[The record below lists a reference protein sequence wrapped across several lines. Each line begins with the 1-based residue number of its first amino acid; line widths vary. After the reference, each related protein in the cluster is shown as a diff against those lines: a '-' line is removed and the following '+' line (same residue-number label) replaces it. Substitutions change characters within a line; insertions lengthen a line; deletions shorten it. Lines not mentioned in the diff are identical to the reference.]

1 MFLYALTIFLGAFL
15 LFQVQP
21 LIGKMILPWFGGS
34 AAVWSAA
41 LLFFQVCLLT
51 GYAYAHYLIRGL
63 KPRRQLQV
71 HGALLIVSAALLP
84 ILPNPYWKPTQVGD
98 PTLRILLLLAA
109 TIGLPYFLLSS
120 TSPLLQ
126 AWYVRKSGTKM
137 PYRLF
142 ALSNFGSML
151 GLVSFPFFVEPTL
164 SSRNQAYIWS
174 GIYLGFA
181 ILCGVVAWISRGKAA
196 IAEGEF
202 AEGEVEIH
210 KTRPPAGELALWVGL
225 AACASVLLISITNH
239 LSQNVAPI
247 PLLWVIPLALYLLSF
262 IICFESD
269 GGLGSWILGGALSIG
284 LAYLGW
290 YFHLWGLLNWPLRS
304 AAIAGL
310 VVLALFVRERWFYVT
325 VLAPL
330 VGLMAYYIYADSG
343 NTHIREII
351 PLYAGG
357 LFFCCMLCHGEL
369 ARRRPAPDHLTL
381 FYLMVSLGGALGGI
395 IVALIAPHVFN
406 SYLELPIGLAACA
419 LLAVI
424 CLWEED
430 RPGRWLLAGELL
442 ALAYGARALLITVL
456 GPRASWPGW
465 IVGAC
470 VVIAGG
476 YLLRRYPSRRVGAWP
491 LRIALC
497 VGLGALAGYLVRK
510 EYEQHKD
517 LRLSVRNFY
526 GVLRINDGDPTEPNA
541 ERSLTHGTINHGS
554 QLLDPKLRYVT
565 TSYYGENS
573 GVGRAI
579 RAVQAKGPA
588 RIGSIGLG
596 AAVISNYGRQGDYL
610 RIYEINPLVEGITQT
625 WFSFYPHSPA
635 NKKILMGDARLTLES
650 QLAHGDIQNFDV
662 LSVDAF
668 SSDAIPIHLLT
679 REALDLYFHH
689 LKPNG
694 ILALHISNRYLDLAP
709 VCAAGAAYFHKA
721 AFTVND
727 DGESA
732 SYFSSSTWV
741 LLTSDT
747 TWFQEPQ
754 FANADIAKT
763 QEQPNFRAWTD
774 DYSNIVQ
781 ILRLN

>member
-21 LIGKMILPWFGGS
+21 LIAKIILPWFGGS

-41 LLFFQVCLLT
+41 MLFFQVSLLA
-51 GYAYAHYLIRGL
+51 GYAYAHYLIHNF
-63 KPRRQLQV
+63 KAKTQAQV
-71 HGALLIVSAALLP
+71 HGALLLLSAALLP
-84 ILPNPYWKPTQVGD
+84 ILPNPHWKPSAAGD

-126 AWYVRKSGTKM
+126 AWYVRRSGTLM

-151 GLVSFPFFVEPTL
+151 GLISFPFLVEPAL
-164 SSRNQAYIWS
+164 SSRQQAYIWS
-174 GIYLGFA
+174 GVYAGFVL
-181 ILCGVVAWISRGKAA
+181 LCGASAWSSRVKPAQVEAAEFPREAISTPRPAA
-196 IAEGEF
+196 
-202 AEGEVEIH
+202 V
-210 KTRPPAGELALWVGL
+210 ELALWVSL
-225 AACASVLLISITNH
+225 AACASVLLVSITNH

-262 IICFESD
+262 ILCFESD
-269 GGLGSWILGGALSIG
+269 GGAGSWILGGALAIG

-290 YFHLWGLLNWPLRS
+290 YFHLWELLSLPWRS
-304 AAIAGL
+304 AAVAAL
-310 VVLALFVRERWFYVT
+310 LMLALFVRERWFYVA

-330 VGLMAYYIYADSG
+330 LGLMAYFIYADSG

-369 ARRRPAPDHLTL
+369 ARRRPGADHLTL

-395 IVALIAPHVFN
+395 IVALAAPHVFH

-424 CLWEED
+424 CLWEVKV
-430 RPGRWLLAGELL
+430 WK
-442 ALAYGARALLITVL
+442 L
-456 GPRASWPGW
+456 GP
-465 IVGAC
+465 
-470 VVIAGG
+470 
-476 YLLRRYPSRRVGAWP
+476 WP
-491 LRIALC
+491 LRVAAC
-497 VGLGALAGYLVRK
+497 VGLGALAGYLVRH
-510 EYEQHKD
+510 EYEEHKGQ
-517 LRLSVRNFY
+517 RLSVRNFY
-526 GVLRINDGDPTEPNA
+526 GVLKIHDDDLSDNNA

-554 QLLDPKLRYVT
+554 QLLAPELRYVT

-579 RAVQAKGPA
+579 RALRERGPV

-596 AAVISNYGRQGDYL
+596 AGVLSNYGRAGDYL
-610 RIYEINPLVEGITQT
+610 RIYEINPLVPNIATTQ
-625 WFSFYPHSPA
+625 FSFYPHSA
-635 NKKILMGDARLTLES
+635 ADKQIIMGDARLSLER
-650 QLAHGDIQNFDV
+650 QEPQNFDI

-679 REALDLYFHH
+679 REALALYFRQ
-689 LKPNG
+689 LKPDG

-709 VCAAGAAYFHKA
+709 VCGAGAQYFHKDA
-721 AFTVND
+721 RTVSD
-727 DGESA
+727 DGEGG
-732 SYFSSSTWV
+732 SYLSSSTWV
-741 LLTSDT
+741 LVTGHPQWFDSQAFAGADMAPT
-747 TWFQEPQ
+747 TVK
-754 FANADIAKT
+754 AG
-763 QEQPNFRAWTD
+763 FRPWTD

-781 ILRLN
+781 ILRLQ